1 MKKKKKILLFAL
13 TIMMSSTQLV
23 KAQYDKQD
31 SSYKKYFVGSSLFLL
46 GNLSTVEKPD
56 FFQLN
61 LGYRIT
67 GKDVVSVELIT
78 WKYAWPLGI
87 NPLLNKSYGKLE
99 EKYPGYIREYGIGVV
114 YQRYFWK
121 GLYGAVHIMPMLQ
134 KFVNDNGNK
143 EKNGFHIFNTFR
155 VGYHVKLFKDRFFIE
170 PSVGVA
176 GRPYHTEMPDGFKQK
191 DDKWSKYTP
200 ELGLHFGYN
209 F

>member
-1 MKKKKKILLFAL
+1 MQKKILW
-13 TIMMSSTQLV
+13 IGLV
-23 KAQYDKQD
+23 LIFTNCLQVNAQYAKTD
-31 SSYKKYFVGSSLFLL
+31 SIYKKYFVGSSLFLL

-56 FFQLN
+56 FVQLN

-67 GKDVVSVELIT
+67 GKDIISLELIT

-87 NPLLNKSYGKLE
+87 NPLLSKSYGKSE
-99 EKYPGYIREYGIGVV
+99 EKYPGYIRDYGIGVV

-121 GLYGAVHIMPMLQ
+121 GLYASVQVMPMLQ
-134 KFVNDNGNK
+134 IFVNNNGNK
-143 EKNGFHIFNTFR
+143 VDNGFQIFNTNR

-170 PSVGVA
+170 PSLGIA

-209 F
+209 FL